1 MAKTMETAMLVREMR
16 DSRGKPMQKFHING
30 RTIKTN
36 LGAWQS
42 VMWNGSDV
50 PKKYKCHHLGFRES
64 MNEAFDKLFEEGY
77 NEIRFVECSTCVR
90 GYHNVYVWYC

>member
-1 MAKTMETAMLVREMR
+1 MKKTETAMLVREMR
-16 DSRGKPMQKFHING
+16 DPHGKPMQNFLING
-30 RTIKTN
+30 RNIRTN
-36 LGAWQS
+36 LGSWQS
-42 VMWNGSDV
+42 VMWNGTDI

-64 MNEAFDKLFEEGY
+64 MNEAFDKLFDKGF